1 MRLNERQIRELVR
14 QEMEEDIIE
23 EGALDWLQGG
33 LDIAGLVPGVGEAAD
48 GLNAIVSLGRG
59 NPLEA
64 ILSGIS
70 MVPAAGD
77 AVGKGGKVVLKLLDP
92 VMDMIKAGD
101 KAADIVKKIGPDKIK
116 KAKAVL
122 ELIKDTIV
130 KYKPKIQAGFEA
142 VKKADLGAVEE
153 LIGMKIPKV
162 ARGKAEELLKK
173 AAGSLDQ
180 DGMAKVFDFLSNL
193 DLSGADESGEGEGE
207 GEEGG
212 EEKLAAAYNPRGYL
226 LSENA
231 TILGHVMGDDYI
243 NEQLREFAYYMRY
256 EY

>member
-1 MRLNERQIRELVR
+1 MRATENQLREIIR
-14 QEMEEDIIE
+14 QEIEEDTLE
-23 EGALDWLQGG
+23 EGAMDWLQGG
-33 LDIAGLVPGVGEAAD
+33 LDIAGLVPGIGEAAD

-70 MVPAAGD
+70 MIPAAGD
-77 AVGKGGKVVLKLLDP
+77 AVGKGGKIVLKLLDP

-101 KAADIVKKIGPDKIK
+101 KAADIIKKIGPEKIK

-153 LIGMKIPKV
+153 LIGLKIPGP

-193 DLSGADESGEGEGE
+193 TLDETEESSGEGEGE
-207 GEEGG
+207 
-212 EEKLAAAYNPRGYL
+212 EKLAASYNPRGYL

-231 TILGHVMGDDYI
+231 TLLGHVMGDEYI
-243 NEQLREFAYYMRY
+243 NQQLKEMADHIKNLK
-256 EY
+256 